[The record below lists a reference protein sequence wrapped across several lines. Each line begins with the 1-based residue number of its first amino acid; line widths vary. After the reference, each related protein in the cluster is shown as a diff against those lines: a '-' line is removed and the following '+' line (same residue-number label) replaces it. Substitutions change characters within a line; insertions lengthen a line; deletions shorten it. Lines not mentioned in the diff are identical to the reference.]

1 MRQTLYQ
8 PGMVLFPSGPNSEQI
23 HLNSPPP
30 PQEQEFTRQQPK
42 KILDQDPSTTQLEG
56 NLAQS

>member
-23 HLNSPPP
+23 HLNSPP
-30 PQEQEFTRQQPK
+30 QEFTRQQPK